1 MLRFSEKAAPM
12 TQRISRRDMKRN
24 ELAETVGKTV
34 DYVSEHRKGVREG
47 VAVVAGI
54 AIILAGIFAYRAWSE
69 RSAGRDLSR
78 ALGILST
85 PLASEQP
92 GAAKTYASASERRAE
107 ADQFLKKAAG
117 HGSTRSGRAAQVI
130 IAASGTEKAADAV
143 ETFERAARKG
153 RSESAAAAEIDAA
166 KMLAAQGKS
175 AEAID
180 RLKRALDSSST
191 AAPKDALL
199 FALAQIYESNG
210 SAADARATYQR
221 LITDYPNSPYR
232 GDARQKVPL
241 S

>member
-1 MLRFSEKAAPM
+1 M

-24 ELAETVGKTV
+24 DLAETVGKTV
-34 DYVSEHRKGVREG
+34 DYVAEHRKGVKEA
-47 VAVVAGI
+47 VAIVAGL
-54 AIILAGIFAYRAWSE
+54 AIIVAGFFAYRAWSE

-92 GAAKTYASASERRAE
+92 QPGAGKTYASAAERRAE
-107 ADQFLKKAAG
+107 ADQFLKRAAG

-130 IAASGTEKAADAV
+130 IAASGTEKAADSV
-143 ETFERAARKG
+143 EVFERAARKG

-180 RLKRALDSSST
+180 RLKRAIDSSST

-199 FALAQIYESNG
+199 FVLAQIYEANG

-221 LITDYPNSPYR
+221 LITDYPTSPYR
-232 GDARQKVPL
+232 GDARQKVPQ

>member
-1 MLRFSEKAAPM
+1 M

-34 DYVSEHRKGVREG
+34 GYVTEHRKGVTEA
-47 VAVVAGI
+47 VAVVAGL
-54 AIILAGIFAYRAWSE
+54 AVILLGIFAYRAWAE

-78 ALGILST
+78 ALGVLAV
-85 PLASEQP
+85 PLKSEEP
-92 GAAKTYASASERRAE
+92 TAAKTYATAAERQAE
-107 ADQFLKKAAG
+107 ADRFLRKAAS
-117 HGSTRSGRAAQVI
+117 HGSTGPGRAARVI
-130 IAASGTEKAADAV
+130 LAAGGTEKPAEAI
-143 ETFERAARKG
+143 ETFEKAARKG

-166 KMLAAQGKS
+166 KMLASQGKA

-180 RLKRALDSSST
+180 RLKRAIESSST

-199 FALAQIYESNG
+199 YTLAQIYEASG

-221 LITDYPNSPYR
+221 LLTDYPDSPYR
-232 GDARQKVPL
+232 ADARQKVPL